1 MAEQKKMAEATKKFL
16 DSLSNA
22 EGTSELVIAVF
33 VDLRGFSD
41 FSKREESPNV
51 ALFIKRFFLKII
63 SDYFPSAEF
72 VKPTGDGLL
81 LIFKYKDDPEVF
93 KQVAQS
99 VVDSCLEFLGHHPV
113 LFEMDAM
120 INFDIPQSVGFG
132 IARGTACCLKGPHGI
147 VDYSGHLIN
156 LAARLTSIAR
166 PGGIVLDGRFG
177 LSLLSE
183 EVQGLFASED
193 VYLKGISDEKP
204 TQVHYLSDY
213 VLITDF
219 YKKPRHLE
227 DWRVLNKEFTA
238 KELEILGDK
247 FTFDLPE
254 DVKDVGQHI
263 VKCTYPNLDLKGY
276 QHIIDYKDVV
286 FGKEGPRME
295 VTLDLARVKKI
306 AKNPKFAKTTN
317 FNFRIRY
324 LVK

>member
-1 MAEQKKMAEATKKFL
+1 MAEQKKMSEATKNFL
-16 DSLSNA
+16 GSLANA

-41 FSKREESPNV
+41 FSRREESPNV
-51 ALFIKRFFLKII
+51 ALFIKRFFLKIVN
-63 SDYFPSAEF
+63 DYFPNAEF

-93 KQVAQS
+93 KHVAQT
-99 VVDSCLEFLGHHPV
+99 VIDQCLVFLEHHPV

-132 IARGTACCLKGPHGI
+132 IARGTACCLRGPDGI

-156 LAARLTSIAR
+156 LAARLTALAR

-177 LSLLSE
+177 LSMLNE
-183 EVQGLFASED
+183 EVQECFSSED

-213 VLITDF
+213 VVVSDF
-219 YKKPRHLE
+219 YKKPRHLD
-227 DWRVLNKEFTA
+227 DWRVLSKEFTK
-238 KELEILGDK
+238 KELDILSDK

-254 DVKDVGQHI
+254 DVQDVAQHI
-263 VKCTYPNLDLKGY
+263 VKCTYPNLALKGY

-295 VTLDLARVKKI
+295 VTLDLAHAKKI
-306 AKNPKFAKTTN
+306 AKNPKFTKATK
-317 FNFRIRY
+317 FSFRIRY